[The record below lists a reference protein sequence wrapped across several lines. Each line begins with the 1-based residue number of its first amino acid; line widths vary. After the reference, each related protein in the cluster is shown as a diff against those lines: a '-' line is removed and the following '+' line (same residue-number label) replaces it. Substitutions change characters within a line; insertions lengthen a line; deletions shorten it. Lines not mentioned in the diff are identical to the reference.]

1 MKFSLWIDDL
11 RYEELCY
18 PLSDVLEAKTILINE
33 FNVIIQTWYNKKMY
47 QQKMKCMC
55 NKRWQ

>member
-18 PLSDVLEAKTILINE
+18 PLSDVLEARTLLINE
-33 FNVIIQTWYNKKMY
+33 FNVIVLP
-47 QQKMKCMC
+47 
-55 NKRWQ
+55 

>member
-18 PLSDVLEAKTILINE
+18 PLSDVFMARTLLINE
-33 FNVIIQTWYNKKMY
+33 FNVIVLLRYNKKMY
-47 QQKMKCMC
+47 QQNMKCIC
-55 NKRWQ
+55 QHK